1 MLSIKDLNLTNIYLS
16 PIYRA
21 RSAKIDGRS
30 ALLRRGIADVR
41 NRSIN
46 DFESRM
52 GLKTQDSSKTRVL
65 FFRQV
70 YKFDNTVIYL
80 YNRKKYL

>member
-21 RSAKIDGRS
+21 RSVKIDGRS
-30 ALLRRGIADVR
+30 ALLRREIADVT

-52 GLKTQDSSKTRVL
+52 GVKTRDSSKTRVL
-65 FFRQV
+65 FF
-70 YKFDNTVIYL
+70 
-80 YNRKKYL
+80 